1 MKYVV
6 ILGDGMADR
15 PLAELGNKTPLEY
28 AHKPNMDFLA
38 ANGCVGLAKTVP
50 DGMSAGSDTANLSV
64 MGYHPRKYYSGR
76 SPLEAVSMGIKL
88 DDGDV
93 TFRCNLVTVSDEEN
107 FEDTTMI
114 DYSSDE
120 ISTAESTE
128 LINFLAKEFN
138 SDKMQLYPGISYR
151 HCLVMK
157 SAETGSELTPPHD
170 ILGKPIKDYLPKGPY
185 GEMMLDICKRSRELL
200 KDHPVNLARISR
212 GLRPASCCWF
222 WGEGTKPALDSF
234 EKLYGIS
241 GGVISAVD
249 LIKGIGI
256 CAGLE
261 VVNVE
266 NATGNLSSNYTGKA
280 SAALELLKNGHDF
293 VYIHMEAPDEY
304 GHRGECDNKVKA
316 IEIIDRDVVGPVI
329 AGLRN
334 SGEDFSVLLMP
345 DHPTPLSIRTHCA
358 DPVPFVIYRSN
369 ASSELSTE
377 RYTESLAENTGLYVP
392 DASVLMSALLGK
404 TPLFK

>member
-64 MGYHPRKYYSGR
+64 MGYHPKKYYSGR

-157 SAETGSELTPPHD
+157 SAATGSELTPPHD
-170 ILGKPIKDYLPKGPY
+170 ILTKPIKEYLPKGPY
-185 GEMMLDICKRSRELL
+185 GELMLNICKRSRELL
-200 KDHPVNLARISR
+200 KDHPVNLARIAR

-329 AGLRN
+329 AGLREM
-334 SGEDFSVLLMP
+334 GEDFSVLLMP

-377 RYTESLAENTGLYVP
+377 RYTESLAESTDLYVP